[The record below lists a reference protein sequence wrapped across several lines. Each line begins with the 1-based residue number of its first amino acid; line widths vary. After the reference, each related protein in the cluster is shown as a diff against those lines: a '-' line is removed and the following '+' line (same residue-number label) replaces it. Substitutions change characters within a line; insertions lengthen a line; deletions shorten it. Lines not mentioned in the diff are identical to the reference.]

1 MSMTNTYRQRANQAR
16 QQIASL
22 QKEKGNLSKKS
33 ADLQKKANSAGTAA
47 NRTKN
52 ISTRNSKLREAER
65 ARIDNASI
73 TNKIGTIDSKIGAE
87 NLKLQSAEK
96 SLSLEEEKETKRR
109 QRDTE
114 RLNRRSQQQMNTM
127 DSQIKLNSTL
137 HNEALSEIE
146 KLKALPQNITVLF
159 LAANPLDTGELRL
172 DEEARSIH
180 EMIRKS
186 EYRDTMQLVSHWA
199 TRALDV
205 LQAINECKPSIV
217 HFSGHGSPT
226 GELIFQNDSGAAAP
240 VSTDAIVQLM
250 RSFPDEIQLVFFNAC
265 FSHQQAEAVLYY
277 VPAAIGMNSSIG
289 DEAARVFAS
298 QFYSAIGFGKSL
310 LAAFDQAKTAL
321 MLKNIPEE
329 DTPELFVAEGVDPAQ
344 LVLVSPPDSS

>member
-205 LQAINECKPSIV
+205 LQAN
-217 HFSGHGSPT
+217 
-226 GELIFQNDSGAAAP
+226 QR
-240 VSTDAIVQLM
+240 M
-250 RSFPDEIQLVFFNAC
+250 
-265 FSHQQAEAVLYY
+265 
-277 VPAAIGMNSSIG
+277 
-289 DEAARVFAS
+289 
-298 QFYSAIGFGKSL
+298 
-310 LAAFDQAKTAL
+310 
-321 MLKNIPEE
+321 
-329 DTPELFVAEGVDPAQ
+329 
-344 LVLVSPPDSS
+344 